1 MQASITTYEWSE
13 TGLPQWVPVVT
24 HVFHGRNKKQIK
36 QIIEAHKQTDEF
48 FAGSFKGKWKGFDLT
63 NSSIK
68 FEG

>member
-13 TGLPQWVPVVT
+13 TGLHMPVLT

-48 FAGSFKGKWKGFDLT
+48 FAGSFKGRWNRITLN
-63 NSSIK
+63 NSVIK
-68 FEG
+68 FEE